1 MAVDC
6 ETNKAWT
13 KEKPIAG
20 GPHGM
25 DIKCR
30 EYASWKARCMRFIVQ
45 AIDDEKDKDD
55 ARVALE
61 DELEINNPE
70 RLLDTVKKHNLALHK
85 HRTYLKTFKYE
96 IEILNAVKLYVL
108 GLVW

>member
-1 MAVDC
+1 
-6 ETNKAWT
+6 
-13 KEKPIAG
+13 
-20 GPHGM
+20 M

-30 EYASWKARCMRFIVQ
+30 KPAGKLCQVHVQ
-45 AIDDEKDKDD
+45 AIDDVKDKDD

-70 RLLDTVKKHNLALHK
+70 RLLDTVKKHNNERHK

-96 IEILNAVKLYVL
+96 IEILSALKLSEL

>member
-1 MAVDC
+1 MSKVR
-6 ETNKAWT
+6 EL
-13 KEKPIAG
+13 E
-20 GPHGM
+20 GPVHAL
-25 DIKCR
+25 
-30 EYASWKARCMRFIVQ
+30 YHL

-70 RLLDTVKKHNLALHK
+70 RLLDTVKKHNLERHK

-96 IEILNAVKLYVL
+96 IEILNAVKLYEL
-108 GLVW
+108 GLVC